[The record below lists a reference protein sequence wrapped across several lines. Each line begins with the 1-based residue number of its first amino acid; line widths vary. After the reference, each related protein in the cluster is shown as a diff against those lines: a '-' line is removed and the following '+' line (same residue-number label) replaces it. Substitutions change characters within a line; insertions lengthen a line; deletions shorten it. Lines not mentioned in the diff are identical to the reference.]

1 MKEIKKIE
9 FDERDVEELERA
21 LLIMRTLQSETNWTP
36 YQELRPIEQKL
47 WDIAGEITEIYENY

>member
-21 LLIMRTLQSETNWTP
+21 LLIIRTLQSETNWIA
-36 YQELRPIEQKL
+36 YQELQPIEQKL

>member
-1 MKEIKKIE
+1 MKEIKRIE

-47 WDIAGEITEIYENY
+47 WDIAEQISDIFENY